1 MTDNSKNQV
10 WRLVAFPTESGFL
23 KKIAIVAVLAV
34 LLAWTCYYFTRD
46 EPETNSYTFVTTPL
60 ERGDLKV
67 EINSTGTVKP
77 VVEVLVGSQ
86 VSGYIKNLYADFES
100 QVTKGQLIALID
112 PDTFKAKVEQ
122 AKADLL
128 AARASLAKAEVTLI
142 DEIRTLRRKEGLIGR
157 DSISQSDFDAQ
168 KTKTEAA
175 EAQVEVEKA
184 RIAQAEAKL
193 HEADLQLKYAHIEA
207 PVTGTVTSR
216 SMDVGQTV
224 TAGFQ
229 TPVLFKIAEDLT
241 RMQVYT
247 NVDEADIG
255 KIKVGQSATFTVP
268 AFPEKFFVA
277 SVTQIRNEP
286 KIEQNVVT
294 YNVILDVTND
304 ELLLRPG
311 MTTNVQ
317 ILVSEIKDT
326 LMLPDAALMFSPP
339 DNAFLKG
346 KPKISL
352 PQEGRRTVWRLEGKN
367 DLKPYSV
374 KVGIAGPQKTQI
386 FTDELNV
393 GAPIAVEAVSKKKKL
408 TSPGGMIRF

>member
-1 MTDNSKNQV
+1 M
-10 WRLVAFPTESGFL
+10 
-23 KKIAIVAVLAV
+23 KKFIIVITLTVILGSV
-34 LLAWTCYYFTRD
+34 IFYFMKGD
-46 EPETNSYTFVTTPL
+46 SDKPDYSFVTTPI

-67 EINSTGTVKP
+67 EINSTGSVKP

-86 VSGYIKNLYADFES
+86 VSGYIKDLYADFES
-100 QVTKGQLIALID
+100 RVTKGQLIALID

-128 AARASLAKAEVTLI
+128 AARANLLKAEVTLV
-142 DEIRTLRRKEGLIGR
+142 DENRTLRRKESLIGR
-157 DSISQSDFDAQ
+157 DSISQSDYDAQ
-168 KTKTEAA
+168 KTKADAA
-175 EAQVEVEKA
+175 EAQLEVEKA
-184 RIAQAEAKL
+184 RIAQAQARL
-193 HEADLQLKYAHIEA
+193 HEAELQLKYAHIEA

-216 SMDVGQTV
+216 NMDVGQTV

-255 KIKVGQSATFTVP
+255 KIRVGQKAIFTVP
-268 AFPEKFFVA
+268 AFPDKFFSA

-294 YNVILDVTND
+294 YNVILDVDND

-317 ILVSEIKDT
+317 ILVTEIKDT
-326 LMLPDAALMFSPP
+326 LMIPDAALMFSPP
-339 DNAFLKG
+339 EAAFPRG
-346 KPKISL
+346 KPSVPKPGESQRAL
-352 PQEGRRTVWRLEGKN
+352 WRLVGEG
-367 DLKPYSV
+367 DLKPVVVRIGVSS
-374 KVGIAGPQKTQI
+374 PQRTQI
-386 FTDELNV
+386 FSDELKE
-393 GAPIAVEAVSKKKKL
+393 GDPIVVEATMKRKK
-408 TSPGGMIRF
+408 SGPHGGGFRFQF

>member
-1 MTDNSKNQV
+1 MRKIIIFSI
-10 WRLVAFPTESGFL
+10 
-23 KKIAIVAVLAV
+23 IAIILACVL
-34 LLAWTCYYFTRD
+34 YYSTRNGSD
-46 EPETNSYTFVTTPL
+46 KPDYTFLTTPV
-60 ERGDLKV
+60 ERGNLKV

-86 VSGYIKNLYADFES
+86 VSGYIKDLYADFES
-100 QVTKGQLIALID
+100 RVTKGQLIALID
-112 PDTFKAKVEQ
+112 PDTFRAKVEQ

-128 AARASLAKAEVTLI
+128 AARANLAKAEVTLV
-142 DEIRTLRRKEGLIGR
+142 DEKRTLKRKEGLVGR
-157 DSISQSDFDAQ
+157 DSISQSDYDTQ
-168 KTKTEAA
+168 ETKTDAA

-184 RIAQAEAKL
+184 RIAQAEARL
-193 HEADLQLKYAHIEA
+193 HEAELQLKYAHIEA

-216 SMDVGQTV
+216 NMDVGQTV

-255 KIKVGQSATFTVP
+255 KIRVGQSASFTVP
-268 AFPEKFFVA
+268 AFPDKFFSA

-294 YNVILDVTND
+294 YNVILDVNND

-317 ILVSEIKDT
+317 ILVTEIQDT

-339 DNAFLKG
+339 EAAFPKG
-346 KPKISL
+346 KPQIPSL
-352 PQEGRRTVWRLEGKN
+352 KEGHRIIWQLEGKN
-367 DLKPYSV
+367 ELKPV
-374 KVGIAGPQKTQI
+374 AVRVGVTSPQRTQI
-386 FTDELNV
+386 FSDELKTGTNIV
-393 GAPIAVEAVSKKKKL
+393 VEAVLTKKK
-408 TSPGGMIRF
+408 SGPHGGGFRFQF

>member
-1 MTDNSKNQV
+1 MNP
-10 WRLVAFPTESGFL
+10 LESASV
-23 KKIAIVAVLAV
+23 KKILIFSSIAVIMAGAV
-34 LLAWTCYYFTRD
+34 FYFTGN
-46 EPETNSYTFVTTPL
+46 ESENTAYTFVTTPL
-60 ERGDLKV
+60 ERGDLTV

-86 VSGYIKNLYADFES
+86 VSGYIKSLYADFES

-128 AARASLAKAEVTLI
+128 AARANLSKAEVTLV
-142 DEIRTLRRKEGLIGR
+142 DEIRTLRRKEGLVGR

-184 RIAQAEAKL
+184 RIVQAEARL
-193 HEADLQLKYAHIEA
+193 HEAELQLKYAHIEA

-255 KIKVGQSATFTVP
+255 KIRVGQSATFTVP
-268 AFPEKFFVA
+268 AFPEKHFSA

-294 YNVILDVTND
+294 YNVILDVSND
-304 ELLLRPG
+304 ELMLRPG

-317 ILVSEIKDT
+317 ILVSEIKNT

-339 DNAFLKG
+339 DGAFPKG
-346 KPKISL
+346 RPKVQL
-352 PQEGRRTVWRLEGKN
+352 PREGHRTVWRLDGKN
-367 DLKPYSV
+367 DLKPFIV
-374 KVGIAGPQKTQI
+374 KIGVAGPQKSQI
-386 FTDELNV
+386 FTDELRE
-393 GAPIAVEAVSKKKKL
+393 GTPIVVEAVSKKKKVGP
-408 TSPGGMIRF
+408 PGGGIRF